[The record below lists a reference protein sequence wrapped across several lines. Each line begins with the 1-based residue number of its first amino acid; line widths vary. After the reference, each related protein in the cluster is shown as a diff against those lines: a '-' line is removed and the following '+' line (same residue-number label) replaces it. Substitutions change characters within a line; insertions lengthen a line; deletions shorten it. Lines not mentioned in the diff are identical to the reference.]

1 MAGNSAESSSAPK
14 TANGQLQTSP
24 EVVADW
30 LMLYAQAY
38 REEITEEL
46 VLFYQEALKDLPPRI
61 LHRAFLRAGKTCKFR
76 PTPVEIRDAAEI
88 EFEKEQQSRPRLPE
102 PQLTPEEREAAMKET
117 EKFREKLKET
127 LELRHE
133 PKKVA
138 SIQKQKEE
146 LKKRGF
152 L

>member
-1 MAGNSAESSSAPK
+1 MAANSAESNNEQR
-14 TANGQLQTSP
+14 TANAQSQTSP

-61 LHRAFLRAGKTCKFR
+61 LHLAFLRAGKNCKFR
-76 PTPVEIRDAAEI
+76 PTPVEIREAAEI
-88 EFEKEQQSRPRLPE
+88 EFEKEAQSRPRLPE
-102 PQLTPEEREAAMKET
+102 PQLSPEEREAALKET
-117 EKFREKLKET
+117 EAFREKLKEV
-127 LELRHE
+127 LR
-133 PKKVA
+133 PKQKA
-138 SIQKQKEE
+138 SPVTSIAKQKEE
-146 LKKRGF
+146 LKKRGY